1 MDLAYLRDCIASA
14 ERGVFFGGAGV
25 STASGIPDFRSAAG
39 LYSEEL
45 DGPRPE
51 ELLHVKTLTAFP
63 ERFYAYYRT
72 HMLYPDAR
80 PNDAHLALAEL
91 EARGNLSAVITQNI
105 DGLHTAAGS
114 RRVVELHGSAH
125 RYHCMRC
132 HRPYPESTVYD
143 AIGAPHC
150 PACGGLIRPDVV
162 LYGEG
167 LGRPLEEAIEI
178 VSEADLLI
186 VGGTSLTVYPAAS
199 LLDYFSGEHLF
210 IVNLSQTPYDGIAEE
225 VINAPV
231 DEVLSSV
238 TWG

>member
-1 MDLAYLRDCIASA
+1 M
-14 ERGVFFGGAGV
+14 V
-25 STASGIPDFRSAAG
+25 
-39 LYSEEL
+39 
-45 DGPRPE
+45 
-51 ELLHVKTLTAFP
+51 
-63 ERFYAYYRT
+63 
-72 HMLYPDAR
+72 
-80 PNDAHLALAEL
+80 
-91 EARGNLSAVITQNI
+91 TQNI
-105 DGLHTAAGS
+105 DGLHQKAGS
-114 RRVVELHGSAH
+114 RRVIELHGSAH

-143 AIGAPHC
+143 AIGAPYC

-199 LLDYFSGEHLF
+199 LLDYFAGEHLF

-225 VINAPV
+225 VITAPV